1 MLNESWSKS
10 SHSAAG
16 DCVEAAWRKASYST
30 ANGQCVEVGWH
41 KPDRSGAENC
51 VEAGQGDCGMVH
63 VRDTKDRDGGE
74 LAFSPGAWM
83 QFLGTLK

>member
-10 SHSAAG
+10 SYSAGA
-16 DCVEAAWRKASYST
+16 DCVEAGWHKASAS
-30 ANGQCVEVGWH
+30 ALSNCVEVG
-41 KPDRSGAENC
+41 
-51 VEAGQGDCGMVH
+51 QGGCGMVR

-83 QFLGTLK
+83 QFLETLK